1 MSTQPPFYVKP
12 LLIALIAVNSAAIA
26 AEKPATKFDAI
37 TVTTTRSE
45 QKLSEVP
52 STVSVQDERQIDQ
65 QNIKNI
71 QDLIRYEP
79 GVSVSGGNSRFGL
92 SGFTIR
98 GIGGNRVLTQVDGV
112 SVAESFSFGDYVN
125 SRRDYI
131 DLDTVKQVE
140 IIRGPASSLYGS
152 DAIGGAVSFIT
163 KDAGDYLDEGDDV
176 YLRLKTGYDGSDDSW
191 LRSGTL
197 AGRYGAVD
205 SLVHIGR
212 RTGQA
217 TDSYS
222 SKGGTGPTRQKSN
235 PQDYTRDNLLAKV
248 GWDISDTQRLQL
260 TYETFEQAT
269 DTKILS
275 NYGTVFFG
283 AITNTQ
289 TAEDNVE
296 RDRYALSHSLEMNSL
311 FADRISSQLSYQDSK
326 TRQRTYETRFASPG
340 RPLPAVAQNRIRDSN
355 YKDQRWV
362 FNSMLNKAF
371 TLGITE
377 HELTYGVDIKRTKNS
392 DLRTGSDTVVSSNT
406 VKTALPTS
414 DFPDPT
420 ATEYALF
427 IQDQIKFG
435 RWTVLPGLRYDHYK
449 MEPHVTKDYM
459 NSNPIDVNPSN
470 YSDSTLSP
478 KLGIT
483 YQVDDQHSIYG
494 QYAAGYRAP
503 KAVEI
508 FGEFQNPGMYRT
520 ISNTSLKAE
529 TSNSY
534 ELGLRGQYSVGNAS
548 VALFY
553 NRYSD
558 FIEQTN
564 RPSAVSGF
572 PFGEFQY
579 VNKDRVTIRG
589 AEAKGELFLDAF
601 GLPSG
606 LSALGSVAYARGK
619 DHGNGQAL
627 NSVDPLKGV
636 FSLAYAQPNGR
647 FGGDLSWTLV
657 AKKNRFDKTQTSDQF
672 ATAGYGTLDL
682 NGWWQVDE
690 HFSINAGLFNLAD
703 KRYWN
708 WGDVQGLS
716 STSPSLNRASQ
727 PGRHAAVNLIW
738 EL

>member
-1 MSTQPPFYVKP
+1 MSMHPPFTIKP
-12 LLIALIAVNSAAIA
+12 VLIALIMGNTAAIA
-26 AEKPATKFDAI
+26 AEKPVTKFDAI

-45 QKLSEVP
+45 QKLSDVP

-112 SVAESFSFGDYVN
+112 SVADSFSFGGFLN
-125 SRRDYI
+125 ARRDYV

-163 KDAGDYLDEGDDV
+163 KDAGDYLDAGDDV

-191 LRSGTL
+191 LRSGTV
-197 AGRYGAVD
+197 AGRYGVVD
-205 SLVHIGR
+205 SLVHLGR
-212 RTGQA
+212 RTGHA
-217 TDSYS
+217 TDSHGNH
-222 SKGGTGPTRQKSN
+222 GGTGSQRTKSN
-235 PQDYTRDNLLAKV
+235 PQQYTRDNLLTKF
-248 GWDISDTQRLQL
+248 GWDISPQQRIQL
-260 TYETFEQAT
+260 TYENFADDT
-269 DTKILS
+269 DTQVKS
-275 NYGTVFFG
+275 GYGASSFG
-283 AITNTQ
+283 SITRSQ
-289 TAEDNVE
+289 DAKDSVD
-296 RDRYALSHSLEMNSL
+296 RQRYALAHTLELNSIL
-311 FADRISSQLSYQDSK
+311 AQRISSQLTYQDST
-326 TRQRTYETRFASPG
+326 TRQRTYEQRFAAGNEQS
-340 RPLPAVAQNRIRDSN
+340 RVRDSD
-355 YKDQRWV
+355 YQEKLWV
-362 FNSMLNKAF
+362 FNSMLNTAF
-371 TLGITE
+371 NTGAAE
-377 HELTYGVDIKRTKNS
+377 HQLTYGIDLKRTKSS
-392 DLRTGSDTVVSSNT
+392 DLRAGSDTVISSGV
-406 VKTALPTS
+406 VKAAKPTS

-420 ATEYALF
+420 ASEYALF
-427 IQDQIKFG
+427 IQDQIQLG
-435 RWTVLPGLRYDHYK
+435 NWTFLPGLRYDYYK
-449 MEPHVTKDYM
+449 MEPHVNQNYL
-459 NSNPIDVNPSN
+459 NSNAVDANPSN

-483 YQVDDQHSIYG
+483 YQMDDQHSLYG

-508 FGEFQNPGMYRT
+508 FGEFQNPGMYQT
-520 ISNTSLKAE
+520 LANTSLKAE
-529 TSNSY
+529 TSDSY
-534 ELGLRGQYSVGNAS
+534 ELGLRGRYAVGNLS
-548 VALFY
+548 MALFY

-558 FIEQTN
+558 FIEQTS
-564 RPSAVSGF
+564 RPSSNPSF

-579 VNKDRVTIRG
+579 VNIDRVTIRG
-589 AEAKGELFLDAF
+589 AEAKGELFLDEL

-606 LSALGSVAYARGK
+606 WRALGSVAYARGK
-619 DHGNGQAL
+619 DHGTGQAL

-657 AKKNRFDKTQTSDQF
+657 AKKNRFDKTQTPDQF
-672 ATAGYGTLDL
+672 TTAGYGTLDL
-682 NGWWQVDE
+682 NGWWQLDE
-690 HFSINAGLFNLAD
+690 HLSVNAGLFNLAD

-708 WGDVQGLS
+708 WGDVQGTS
-716 STSPSLNRASQ
+716 STNPGLTRASQ

>member
-1 MSTQPPFYVKP
+1 MSTQPPSTIKP
-12 LLIALIAVNSAAIA
+12 LLIALLMGNTAAIA

-71 QDLIRYEP
+71 QDLVRYEP

-112 SVAESFSFGDYVN
+112 SVADNFTFGGFLSAQRDYV
-125 SRRDYI
+125 

-163 KDAGDYLDEGDDV
+163 KDAGDYLDEGDDL
-176 YLRLKTGYDGSDDSW
+176 YLRLKTGYNGSDDSW
-191 LRSGTL
+191 LRSGTV
-197 AGRYGAVD
+197 AGRYGQVD
-205 SLVHIGR
+205 SLVHLGR

-217 TDSYS
+217 TDSYGNH
-222 SKGGTGPTRQKSN
+222 GGTGNKRTKSN
-235 PQDYTRDNLLAKV
+235 PQDYTRDNLLTKF
-248 GWDISDTQRLQL
+248 GWDLSPQQRLQL
-260 TYETFEQAT
+260 TYEKFADDT
-269 DTKILS
+269 DTQVKS
-275 NYGTVFFG
+275 GYGASSFG
-283 AITNTQ
+283 AITRSQ
-289 TAEDNVE
+289 DAKDSVD
-296 RDRYALSHSLEMNSL
+296 RQRYAIAHTLDLDSLMAE
-311 FADRISSQLSYQDSK
+311 RITSQLTYQDSK
-326 TRQRTYETRFASPG
+326 TRQRTYEQRFAAGQEQS
-340 RPLPAVAQNRIRDSN
+340 RVRDSD
-355 YKDQRWV
+355 YQEKLWV
-362 FNSMLNKAF
+362 FNSMLNKSFAI
-371 TLGITE
+371 GASE
-377 HELTYGVDIKRTKNS
+377 HQLTYGIDLKRTQSS
-392 DLRTGSDTVVSSNT
+392 DLRAGSDTVISTGV
-406 VKTALPTS
+406 VKPAKPTS

-420 ATEYALF
+420 AYEYALF
-427 IQDQIKFG
+427 MQDQIKIG
-435 RWTVLPGLRYDHYK
+435 NWTLLPGLRYDYYK
-449 MEPHVTKDYM
+449 MQPHVNQNYL
-459 NSNPIDVNPSN
+459 NSNAVDANPSN
-470 YSDSTLSP
+470 YSDSTVSP

-483 YQVDDQHSIYG
+483 YQMDEQHSVYG

-508 FGEFQNPGMYRT
+508 FGEFENPGMYQT
-520 ISNTSLKAE
+520 LSNTSLKAE
-529 TSNSY
+529 TSDSY
-534 ELGLRGQYSVGNAS
+534 ELGLRGNYSAGNFG

-558 FIEQTN
+558 FIEQTS
-564 RPSAVSGF
+564 RPSTNPNF

-579 VNKDRVTIRG
+579 VNIDSVTIRG
-589 AEAKGELFLDAF
+589 AEAKGELFLDTL
-601 GLPSG
+601 GLPNG
-606 LSALGSVAYARGK
+606 WRALGSVAYARGK
-619 DHGNGQAL
+619 DHGTGQAL
-627 NSVDPLKGV
+627 NSIDPLKGV
-636 FSLAYAQPNGR
+636 FSLAYSQPNGQ

-657 AKKNRFDKTQTSDQF
+657 AKKSRIDTTQTTDQF

-682 NGWWQVDE
+682 NAWWQLDE
-690 HFSINAGLFNLAD
+690 HLSINAGLFNLTD

-716 STSPSLNRASQ
+716 NNSSSLTRASQ

>member
-1 MSTQPPFYVKP
+1 MSIQPPSTVKP
-12 LLIALIAVNSAAIA
+12 LLIALLMANTAAIA
-26 AEKPATKFDAI
+26 AEKPITKFDVI

-112 SVAESFSFGDYVN
+112 SVADSFTFGGFLN
-125 SRRDYI
+125 ARRDYV

-163 KDAGDYLDEGDDV
+163 KDAGDYLDAGDDL

-191 LRSGTL
+191 LRSGTV
-197 AGRYGAVD
+197 AGRYGQVD
-205 SLVHIGR
+205 SLVHLGR
-212 RTGQA
+212 RSGQA
-217 TDSYS
+217 TDSYG
-222 SKGGTGPTRQKSN
+222 KHGGTGNKRTKSN
-235 PQDYTRDNLLAKV
+235 PQDYTRDNLLTKF
-248 GWDISDTQRLQL
+248 GWDISPQQRLQL
-260 TYETFEQAT
+260 TYENFADDT
-269 DTKILS
+269 DTQVKS
-275 NYGTVFFG
+275 NYGTSNFG
-283 AITNTQ
+283 AITRSQ
-289 TAEDNVE
+289 DAKDSVD
-296 RDRYALSHSLEMNSL
+296 RQRYALAHTLDLNSL
-311 FADRISSQLSYQDSK
+311 MADRISSQLTYQDSK
-326 TRQRTYETRFASPG
+326 TRQRTYEQRFAAGQEQS
-340 RPLPAVAQNRIRDSN
+340 RVRDSD
-355 YKDQRWV
+355 YQEKLWV
-362 FNSMLNKAF
+362 FNSMLNKSFAI
-371 TLGITE
+371 GASE
-377 HELTYGVDIKRTKNS
+377 HQLTYGIDLKRTQSS
-392 DLRTGSDTVVSSNT
+392 DLRAGSDTVISTGV
-406 VKTALPTS
+406 VKPVKPTS

-420 ATEYALF
+420 AYEYALF
-427 IQDQIKFG
+427 MQDQIKLG
-435 RWTVLPGLRYDHYK
+435 NWTLLPGLRYDYYK
-449 MEPHVTKDYM
+449 MEPQVNQNYL
-459 NSNPIDVNPSN
+459 NSNAVDANPSN
-470 YSDSTLSP
+470 YSDSTVSP
-478 KLGIT
+478 KLGVT
-483 YQVDDQHSIYG
+483 YQMDDQHSVYG

-508 FGEFQNPGMYRT
+508 FGEFENPGMYQT
-520 ISNTSLKAE
+520 LSNTSLKAE
-529 TSNSY
+529 TSDSY
-534 ELGLRGQYSVGNAS
+534 ELGLRGNYSAGNFG
-548 VALFY
+548 VAVFY

-558 FIEQTN
+558 FIEQSS
-564 RPSAVSGF
+564 RPSSNPAF

-579 VNKDRVTIRG
+579 VNIDRVTIRG

-601 GLPSG
+601 GLPNG
-606 LSALGSVAYARGK
+606 WRALGSVAYARGK
-619 DHGNGQAL
+619 DHGTGNAL

-636 FSLAYAQPNGR
+636 MTLAYNQPNGQ

-657 AKKNRFDKTQTSDQF
+657 AKKSRFDKTQTAGQF

-682 NGWWQVDE
+682 NSWWQLDE
-690 HFSINAGLFNLAD
+690 HLSINAGLFNLTD

-708 WGDVQGLS
+708 WGDVQG
-716 STSPSLNRASQ
+716 TSRTNPGLTRASQ